1 MFLHVYNTDLVKLF
15 SNLLQTII
23 MYIFSSSKYLSE
35 WIISVFQLHMYLSCG
50 RSESVPSEKDVLHP
64 WAMSVSILFY
74 FCIIFIQV
82 VIRLLLRAN
91 DWIIHN
97 KDKGIVV
104 RQDVHVR
111 FTGTWASSCKNVSYA
126 ICEQQRRRS
135 ACASAQSDQH
145 LCCSLLR

>member
-35 WIISVFQLHMYLSCG
+35 WIISVLQLHMYLSCG

-74 FCIIFIQV
+74 SCIIFFIQV

-91 DWIIHN
+91 D
-97 KDKGIVV
+97 
-104 RQDVHVR
+104 
-111 FTGTWASSCKNVSYA
+111 
-126 ICEQQRRRS
+126 
-135 ACASAQSDQH
+135 
-145 LCCSLLR
+145 